1 MRPITLV
8 LVVCGLLVPLRLPA
22 HTASRELSEAALAF
36 LATLPEDL
44 ARRATY
50 GVKDAERENWH
61 FVPKQRNGLALK
73 EMTPLQR
80 EKALAL
86 LRAGLS
92 DRGHLQVEAI
102 MALERVLFELEGTA
116 RRDAGLYTVT
126 VFGTPSPDGIWG
138 WRFEGHHLS
147 VNFTLVG
154 STHVSTTPSFFGS
167 NPAEVRSGP
176 KKGQRALA
184 ELEDLGRDV
193 LNGLDPSQRAL
204 AVTSDRAPNDIL
216 TSNQARVVLEA
227 PKGVPYAR
235 MNAAQ
240 QERLQALVRAY
251 VQRHREDLAQ
261 VDLQKIAAAG
271 WDRVHFCWAGGL
283 EKGAPHYYR
292 VQGPTFVI
300 EYDNVQNGANHVH
313 AVWRDPEAD
322 FGRDLLKEHYARDH
336 AAVSRP

>member
-1 MRPITLV
+1 MRPLSLLLV
-8 LVVCGLLVPLRLPA
+8 LCGMLLPLRSPA

-36 LATLPEDL
+36 LATLPADQ

-61 FVPKQRNGLALK
+61 FVPKERNGLALK
-73 EMTPLQR
+73 EMTPEQR

-102 MALERVLFELEGTA
+102 MALERVLFELEGSA

-176 KKGQRALA
+176 KKGQRALGA
-184 ELEDLGRDV
+184 LEDLGRDL
-193 LNGLDPSQRAL
+193 LNELDSSQRAV
-204 AVTSDRAPNDIL
+204 AVISDQAPKDIL

-227 PKGVPYAR
+227 PQGVPFSR
-235 MNAAQ
+235 MTPAQ
-240 QERLQALVRAY
+240 QTRLQALVRAY
-251 VQRHREDLAQ
+251 VQRHRDDVAE

-271 WDRVHFCWAGGL
+271 WDRVYFCWAGGL

-336 AAVSRP
+336 GAANRP

>member
-1 MRPITLV
+1 MRPLTLV
-8 LVVCGLLVPLRLPA
+8 FVLCGLLVPLRLPA
-22 HTASRELSEAALAF
+22 HTASRALSEAALAF
-36 LATLPEDL
+36 LATLPVDL
-44 ARRATY
+44 ARRTTY
-50 GVKDAERENWH
+50 GIKDAERENWH
-61 FVPKQRNGLALK
+61 FVPKERNGLALK

-176 KKGQRALA
+176 KKGQRALG

-227 PKGVPYAR
+227 PQGVAYSR
-235 MNAAQ
+235 MSPAQ
-240 QERLQALVRAY
+240 QARLQALVHAY
-251 VQRHREDLAQ
+251 VQRHREDVAQ

-271 WDRVHFCWAGGL
+271 WDRVHFSWAGGL

-322 FGRDLLKEHYARDH
+322 FGRDLLKEHYAREH
-336 AAVSRP
+336 AAATRP